1 MDLKSEIYLKLLRK
15 IDGKTDV
22 SQRELSNSIGVSLG
36 KINYCI
42 KALKT
47 KGLIKIRNFKKSED
61 KLKYLYVLTPK
72 GIEEKTKI
80 TVRFMKLKMKEYDEL
95 KKELNTKKKEIND

>member
-1 MDLKSEIYLKLLRK
+1 M
-15 IDGKTDV
+15 
-22 SQRELSNSIGVSLG
+22 
-36 KINYCI
+36 
-42 KALKT
+42 
-47 KGLIKIRNFKKSED
+47 IKIRNFKKSED

-95 KKELNTKKKEIND
+95 KKELNTKKKRNK

>member
-95 KKELNTKKKEIND
+95 KKELNTKKKRNK

>member
-80 TVRFMKLKMKEYDEL
+80 TVRFMKLKMKEYEELQKEL
-95 KKELNTKKKEIND
+95 KEK

>member
-95 KKELNTKKKEIND
+95 HSELNRDR